1 MCKNNLNYITFT
13 HFLIIIKIFFKVN
26 YKDLMELLLKKY
38 DFNQKKYKFL
48 LYNILKCYIRL
59 MYEL

>member
-26 YKDLMELLLKKY
+26 YKDLMELLLKIY
-38 DFNQKKYKFL
+38 DFNQKK
-48 LYNILKCYIRL
+48 I
-59 MYEL
+59 